1 MTHLSHLHWEIL
13 ASLDATNPSIKI
25 DQIET
30 KGISKTKFQ
39 LRDQHK
45 GNYHQSQQSQL
56 YWQRL
61 KIGGK
66 NGRPKFS
73 KGQEENPTKAAMY
86 TCFSPRT
93 SK

>member
-1 MTHLSHLHWEIL
+1 MAHISHMCWEIL
-13 ASLDATNPSIKI
+13 AYLDATNHSIKR
-25 DQIET
+25 DQKET

-45 GNYHQSQQSQL
+45 GNYHQSRQSQL

-66 NGRPKFS
+66 KGKPK
-73 KGQEENPTKAAMY
+73 KETTTNPI
-86 TCFSPRT
+86 
-93 SK
+93 